1 MRLVLS
7 SMGLIA
13 ATYGLARFGYGL
25 FLPQFQEAFDLD
37 GATAGLIQSGSFLS
51 YCVAAVL
58 AAPGAR
64 WPRGLVIA
72 AGASASLGSLAVAAA
87 PSGTVL
93 GIGVVVAGAGAGFA
107 TPGTVGLIAR
117 LIDER
122 GRERAQTTVN
132 AGTGVGLVIAGF
144 LLAATAQNWRI
155 AWVVIGVAAVLTMVA
170 TLISA
175 RHRMPAS
182 GVGSTTDSSL
192 RPFHLFDVPG
202 LGRIMTM
209 AALSGAGSAAVWTF
223 GRTHLDA
230 AGPGVFPGQSFSV
243 IAWILLG
250 AMSVIGALA
259 AQLVQRWSLSRA
271 WSVTNLALLLG
282 TAGVG
287 LAPAHPVIAY
297 SAVSLFGAGYT
308 AMTGVLIVWAMRLA
322 PRASPVIT
330 VALFVA
336 LALGQ
341 AAGAM
346 ILGALHDVS
355 SAPVLFLAALIMG
368 ALAIAVQPR
377 SSLPK
382 DNAAVLTAAF
392 EPR

>member
-37 GATAGLIQSGSFLS
+37 GTTAGLIQSGSFLS
-51 YCVAAVL
+51 YCLAAVL
-58 AAPGAR
+58 AVPGAR

-72 AGASASLGSLAVAAA
+72 AGASASIGSFAVAAA

-107 TPGTVGLIAR
+107 TPGTVGLLAR
-117 LIDER
+117 LIDEQR
-122 GRERAQTTVN
+122 KERAQTTVN

-155 AWVVIGVAAVLTMVA
+155 AWVVIGVSAVLTMVA

-175 RHRMPAS
+175 RYRVSIS
-182 GVGSTTDSSL
+182 GVDSATDSSP
-192 RPFHLFDVPG
+192 RHFHLFDVPG
-202 LGRIMTM
+202 LQRIMTM

-223 GRTHLDA
+223 GRTNLDA
-230 AGPGVFPGQSFSV
+230 AAPDIFPGQSYSV

-250 AMSVIGALA
+250 AMSVVGALA

-271 WSVTNLALLLG
+271 WYVTNLALLLG

-287 LAPAHPVIAY
+287 LAPNHPVIAY
-297 SAVSLFGAGYT
+297 SAVCLFGAGYT
-308 AMTGVLIVWAMRLA
+308 AMTGVLIVWAMRLT
-322 PRASPVIT
+322 PRASPATT
-330 VALFVA
+330 VVLFVA

-377 SSLPK
+377 SAVPK
-382 DNAAVLTAAF
+382 DNAAV
-392 EPR
+392 